1 MEKLY
6 DLKAHVK
13 PYKILFFMYGENSRL
28 RKLIKTKMYSTVTT
42 RDVVNCI
49 VLVLWQKTR
58 GYVCSRVTVGRFGRS
73 IWVRPPE
80 FVIKVADI
88 VFLVNLVQ
96 IKAVRIKNISHTFF
110 FLLELLSSNYVW
122 WWTKIWSKSKRSPGD
137 IISASVITRVAISRS
152 TVLELSGDSV
162 ILYSVVA
169 TCERAL

>member
-1 MEKLY
+1 M
-6 DLKAHVK
+6 AFK
-13 PYKILFFMYGENSRL
+13 P
-28 RKLIKTKMYSTVTT
+28 KMYSTVTT

-58 GYVCSRVTVGRFGRS
+58 GYLCYRVTEGSKGIGRS

-80 FVIKVADI
+80 FVIKVAAF
-88 VFLVNLVQ
+88 VLLVNLVQ

-152 TVLELSGDSV
+152 TVLELPGDSV

-169 TCERAL
+169 TCERALW